1 MNGLLSLPSD
11 MANFPARDA
20 FAIGAPSR
28 APRPGRADIYLAF
41 TFAT

>member
-20 FAIGAPSR
+20 FAIGVPSR